1 MRLSIALV
9 LLRVLTFS
17 PAISAQSHSVLPR
30 TTTLPAS
37 TRAMALGDSYV
48 LNSGNADVL
57 FYHPALL
64 ARATGFG
71 GSLQRWGSASSAA
84 SMSGALEFL
93 GGTMGIG
100 LRTLQ
105 YGAGSDDEL
114 HAPLGQDQHFKSGG
128 ERGYERTASIGY
140 GREVLGALSLG
151 LAVELLE
158 TRLESLQQSIM
169 LIDFGISVD
178 LGPIGVGLTAHDI
191 GNKPFHD
198 VPAEPFEDFGPRPS
212 RIVLGAGT
220 YGQQVGIF
228 DVGFAAN
235 AGVDGQDSLTYGVGA
250 EIGYYPVRGRTFVLR
265 IGLQDVP
272 QKSEMSPF
280 TTGFAFWLDD
290 FILEWAFRP
299 ISGAPELGS
308 HRFGVSWR

>member
-1 MRLSIALV
+1 MRLPIALG
-9 LLRVLTFS
+9 LLGVLTFS
-17 PAISAQSHSVLPR
+17 QAISAQSHSVLPR

-48 LNSGNADVL
+48 LNSGNAAVL

-84 SMSGALEFL
+84 SMSGAFEFL
-93 GGTMGIG
+93 GGTLGIG

-105 YGAGSDDEL
+105 YSTKSEDEL
-114 HAPLGQDQHFKSGG
+114 HAPIGQGHHFRSAGD
-128 ERGYERTASIGY
+128 RSYERTVSIGY
-140 GREVLGALSLG
+140 GLELSGALSAG
-151 LAVELLE
+151 LAVDLLE
-158 TRLESLQQSIM
+158 TRFESLQQNIM
-169 LIDFGISVD
+169 LIDFGISAD

-198 VPAEPFEDFGPRPS
+198 VLDEPFEDFGPRPS
-212 RIVLGAGT
+212 RIVLGAGA

-228 DVGFAAN
+228 DVGLAAN
-235 AGVDGQDSLTYGVGA
+235 AGLDGQDSLTYGAGA

-272 QKSEMSPF
+272 QKSEMSSF
-280 TTGFAFWLDD
+280 TTGFAVWLDD
-290 FILEWAFRP
+290 LILEWAFRP
-299 ISGAPELGS
+299 VSSAPERGS
-308 HRFGVSWR
+308 HRFGISWR

>member
-1 MRLSIALV
+1 MHLPIALV
-9 LLRVLTFS
+9 LLSVLTFS

-48 LNSGNADVL
+48 LNSGKADVL

-84 SMSGALEFL
+84 SMSGAFEFL
-93 GGTMGIG
+93 GGTLGIG

-105 YGAGSDDEL
+105 YATESEDEL
-114 HAPLGQDQHFKSGG
+114 HAPLGQDHHFRPGG
-128 ERGYERTASIGY
+128 ERSYERTASIGY
-140 GREVLGALSLG
+140 GRELLGALSLG
-151 LAVELLE
+151 LAIDLLE
-158 TRLESLQQSIM
+158 IRLESLQQNIM
-169 LIDFGISVD
+169 LIDFGISAD

-198 VPAEPFEDFGPRPS
+198 VPDEPFEDFGPRPS

-220 YGQQVGIF
+220 YGQEVGIF

-235 AGVDGQDSLTYGVGA
+235 AGVDSQDSLTYGAGA

-265 IGLQDVP
+265 IGLQNVP
-272 QKSEMSPF
+272 QNSEMSSF

-299 ISGAPELGS
+299 VSSAPERGS
-308 HRFGVSWR
+308 HRFGISWR

>member
-1 MRLSIALV
+1 MHLPIALV
-9 LLRVLTFS
+9 LVSVLTFS

-48 LNSGNADVL
+48 LNSGKADVL

-84 SMSGALEFL
+84 SMSGAFEFL
-93 GGTMGIG
+93 GGTLGIG

-105 YGAGSDDEL
+105 YATESEDEL
-114 HAPLGQDQHFKSGG
+114 HAPLGQDHHFRPGG
-128 ERGYERTASIGY
+128 ERSHERTASIGY
-140 GREVLGALSLG
+140 GRELWGALSLG
-151 LAVELLE
+151 LAIDLLE
-158 TRLESLQQSIM
+158 IRLESLQQNIM
-169 LIDFGISVD
+169 LIDFGISAD

-198 VPAEPFEDFGPRPS
+198 VPDEPFEDFGPRPS
-212 RIVLGAGT
+212 RIVLGA
-220 YGQQVGIF
+220 
-228 DVGFAAN
+228 
-235 AGVDGQDSLTYGVGA
+235 GA

-265 IGLQDVP
+265 IGLQNVP
-272 QKSEMSPF
+272 QNSEMSSF

-299 ISGAPELGS
+299 VSSAPERGS
-308 HRFGVSWR
+308 HRFGISWR

>member
-1 MRLSIALV
+1 MHLPIALV
-9 LLRVLTFS
+9 LVSVLTFS

-30 TTTLPAS
+30 TTILPAS

-48 LNSGNADVL
+48 LNSVKADML

-84 SMSGALEFL
+84 SMSGAFEFL
-93 GGTMGIG
+93 GGTLGIG

-105 YGAGSDDEL
+105 YGTESEDEL
-114 HAPLGQDQHFKSGG
+114 HAPLGQDHHFRPGG
-128 ERGYERTASIGY
+128 ERSYERTASIGY
-140 GREVLGALSLG
+140 GRELWGALSLG
-151 LAVELLE
+151 LAIDLLE
-158 TRLESLQQSIM
+158 IRLESLQQNIM
-169 LIDFGISVD
+169 LIDFGISAD

-198 VPAEPFEDFGPRPS
+198 VPDEPFEDFGSRPS

-220 YGQQVGIF
+220 YGQEVGIF

-235 AGVDGQDSLTYGVGA
+235 AGVDRQDSLTYGAGA

-265 IGLQDVP
+265 IGLQHVP

-290 FILEWAFRP
+290 FTIEWAFRP
-299 ISGAPELGS
+299 VNSAPERGS
-308 HRFGVSWR
+308 HRFGISWR